1 MHELLA
7 KIHFSQKS
15 YASAAKDWGEALKYS
30 PGNFY
35 YEQGLAISISAGGN
49 YEAARPL
56 LEKAMRQS
64 PDSMELNYWLGFT
77 LLGLEKAE
85 DAVPYLERAVRGDPT
100 VLQPHRD
107 LARAYLRVGQVEKA
121 IPHLK
126 TALPLD
132 DDGTLYYQLAQAYRK
147 AGQKEL
153 EREMLAKFRKIQSSV
168 NIEKKNL
175 EKSLEITPP

>member
-1 MHELLA
+1 
-7 KIHFSQKS
+7 
-15 YASAAKDWGEALKYS
+15 
-30 PGNFY
+30 
-35 YEQGLAISISAGGN
+35 
-49 YEAARPL
+49 
-56 LEKAMRQS
+56 MRQS
-64 PDSMELNYWLGFT
+64 PDSVELNYWLGFT

-100 VLQPHRD
+100 VLQPQRD

-147 AGQKEL
+147 AGQREL
-153 EREMLAKFRKIQSSV
+153 ERQMLVKFREIQSSTGA
-168 NIEKKNL
+168 EKKKF